1 VVDQFRK
8 TIEEDPALFMM
19 FNLMFE
25 EVPHKHKYETDPMK
39 HHQVR
44 SYKTMLKLIN
54 QIMTEAPKYN
64 SSGMVGLPINAILD
78 WAMGTEAGHF
88 AFLNIKVNQQI
99 KCVLNEW
106 GVFLSSADSCM
117 HLNDEEDGWF
127 TEEAIQAMMQNEEHE
142 TTDFASVFK
151 CDPNKPH
158 YGFKSWDD
166 FFTREFKDGVRPIA
180 DPDDDSV
187 IVNACE
193 SCAYRLERNTKKTDT
208 FWIKGQPYSL
218 EHMLAQ
224 DDYTDQFVGGTVYQ
238 AFLNALSYHRWHTPI
253 SGRVVKVRKV
263 QGTYYSE
270 AITAGF
276 DPGAPKNSQGYLTE
290 VATRALVFIEADNPD
305 IGLMCVVFV
314 GMVEVSS
321 NEVTVYEGQ
330 HIKKGDSLGTFHFGG
345 STHCLLFRKDVQL
358 DFEPHIRTPE
368 DAHESPII
376 RVLTKIAT
384 VKPRL
389 LTKIRKI
396 VQGK

>member
-1 VVDQFRK
+1 
-8 TIEEDPALFMM
+8 
-19 FNLMFE
+19 
-25 EVPHKHKYETDPMK
+25 
-39 HHQVR
+39 
-44 SYKTMLKLIN
+44 
-54 QIMTEAPKYN
+54 
-64 SSGMVGLPINAILD
+64 
-78 WAMGTEAGHF
+78 
-88 AFLNIKVNQQI
+88 
-99 KCVLNEW
+99 
-106 GVFLSSADSCM
+106 
-117 HLNDEEDGWF
+117 
-127 TEEAIQAMMQNEEHE
+127 
-142 TTDFASVFK
+142 
-151 CDPNKPH
+151 
-158 YGFKSWDD
+158 
-166 FFTREFKDGVRPIA
+166 
-180 DPDDDSV
+180 
-187 IVNACE
+187 
-193 SCAYRLERNTKKTDT
+193 
-208 FWIKGQPYSL
+208 
-218 EHMLAQ
+218 MLAQ